1 MCVRAEEVSFLDDF
15 EEKICPVCSNEYE
28 VILNDKKGD
37 HDVQGFIHCR
47 SCGMLTEI

>member
-1 MCVRAEEVSFLDDF
+1 MCVSAVEESFLEDF
-15 EEKICPVCSNEYE
+15 DEKMCPVCCNEYE

-47 SCGMLTEI
+47 PCGMFTEI